1 MLKGMATSC
10 FRRDDWHCRC
20 CNRMEGLHPHHV
32 EYRSAGGEDELD
44 NLVTLCAWCHAALHD
59 GHLSIEVVGKNNFKF
74 WRKL

>member
-1 MLKGMATSC
+1 
-10 FRRDDWHCRC
+10 
-20 CNRMEGLHPHHV
+20 MEGLHPHHV